1 MYKTKTITVDATVDV
16 DVDIDLDDFTDEE
29 LYEELQARK
38 FPLGDDEQLTEEEL
52 RWIIQLIERSCD
64 IPLDWFANRVSEKL
78 FFLQNNG

>member
-1 MYKTKTITVDATVDV
+1 MYKTKTITVDV

-38 FPLGDDEQLTEEEL
+38 FPLGDDEQLTDEEL
-52 RWIIQLIERSCD
+52 RWLIQLIDNSCD
-64 IPLDWFANRVSEKL
+64 IPLDWFANRVREKL

>member
-1 MYKTKTITVDATVDV
+1 MYKTQTITVDVDV

-38 FPLGDDEQLTEEEL
+38 FPLSDDDRLTDEEL
-52 RWIIQLIERSCD
+52 RWIIQLIDNSYD
-64 IPLDWFANRVSEKL
+64 IPLDWFANRAREKL